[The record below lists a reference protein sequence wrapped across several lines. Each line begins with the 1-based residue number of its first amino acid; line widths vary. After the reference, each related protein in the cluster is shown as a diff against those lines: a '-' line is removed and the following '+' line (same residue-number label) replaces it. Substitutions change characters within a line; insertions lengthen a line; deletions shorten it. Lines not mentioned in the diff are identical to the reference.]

1 MAQADQMAA
10 SSSVGGDP
18 DFDVAVYGRELA
30 DFLDQAVRAATRAP
44 NCLLRRE
51 HEQRIGCPA
60 GRGPAGRRF
69 RGGPGDD
76 GALVIR
82 GLSKRFGG
90 TAAVVDVDL
99 AVARGAGR
107 GCSCSMSRSR
117 PSTPCRLSSFH

>member
-1 MAQADQMAA
+1 MINESAQFVAEDHMAQADQMAA

-60 GRGPAGRRF
+60 GRGPAAGVSAAAPATMGRW
-69 RGGPGDD
+69 
-76 GALVIR
+76 
-82 GLSKRFGG
+82 
-90 TAAVVDVDL
+90 
-99 AVARGAGR
+99 
-107 GCSCSMSRSR
+107 
-117 PSTPCRLSSFH
+117 